1 MILLLKPFGLSRLNN
16 SILVTSRFCKI
27 SPKRKLTTTTNT
39 FLQNNSV
46 VVASSPAKRFRSA
59 TLAFQFNQQIQHLSS
74 SATLLEAMSD
84 IADLEEQVK
93 NCRISVKEQGNLVK
107 KLKEEKAATADVDL
121 AVKELKARKRV
132 LEQKELLLDPPDS
145 FDRGKCEDLLK
156 RRFFYAPAFEIYGG
170 VAGLYDFGPMGC
182 AMENNLVTLWRNHF
196 VLEEQLLEVR
206 CTQLTP
212 HQVLKASGHVDRFTD
227 VMVRDV
233 KTGDCYRAD
242 HLLEGHLEK
251 LIMSKKTSNEKK
263 EEYKSVMT
271 KIENFTR
278 DELWETILK
287 YECKA
292 PATNNDLCDPQDF
305 NLMFATSIG
314 PSGLIPGFL
323 RPETAQGIFLNFKR
337 LLDYNNGRLPF
348 GGAQIGCGFRNEIAP
363 RAGLLRVREFL
374 MAEIEYFVDPDKKE
388 MSKFSNVE
396 DTMCRLYSRD
406 TQMAGEPAVMMSLKE
421 AYAKGIVKNTAV
433 AYFLG
438 RINQFMLKIGV
449 DPLKMRFRQ
458 HMANEMAHY
467 ACDCWDCELK
477 TSYGWIECVGCA
489 DRACFDLAQHTNAS
503 GEKLVAMVDLP
514 EPISVDVVEVV
525 LEKPKVGKAFKKD
538 AKLVS
543 EHIANLAEEQ
553 VTKLESD
560 LNSSGTHAFSLD
572 GKDYELTKDMVKE
585 VRRFKKEVH
594 VREVQPHVI
603 EPSFGIGRI
612 MYSVLEHNFKVRDGD
627 EQRTWLSLPPLL
639 APVKCSVL
647 PLSKNEAFEPFIKQI
662 SVALTDLDISHK
674 VDDSS
679 GSIGRR
685 YARTDEIAIPYGV
698 TIDFDTVNNEPHT
711 VTLRERNSTR
721 QVRAEIGLIPELVRQ
736 LIRGKQTWADVEQ
749 QFGLFEGQTTNK

>member
-1 MILLLKPFGLSRLNN
+1 MPRVKVFPTLYRFKGSLLSIGTISKRLPAISCHHLLST
-16 SILVTSRFCKI
+16 TS
-27 SPKRKLTTTTNT
+27 SPPYHRKKRKLNISAQSDNFKFKENT
-39 FLQNNSV
+39 AFGS
-46 VVASSPAKRFRSA
+46 KKFHMSA
-59 TLAFQFNQQIQHLSS
+59 AMEDIERLA
-74 SATLLEAMSD
+74 
-84 IADLEEQVK
+84 EQVK
-93 NCRISVKEQGNLVK
+93 QCRISVKEQGDLVK
-107 KLKEEKAATADVDL
+107 KLKEEKAPTLDIDL
-121 AVKELKARKRV
+121 AVKELKARKKV
-132 LEQKELLLDPPDS
+132 LEQKELLLDPPDN

-182 AMENNLVTLWRNHF
+182 AMENNLITMWRNHF

-212 HQVLKASGHVDRFTD
+212 HTVLKASGHVDRFTD

-251 LIMSKKTSNEKK
+251 LIAHKKTSTEKK
-263 EEYKSVMT
+263 KEYQIVMNQVDNY
-271 KIENFTR
+271 KR
-278 DELWETILK
+278 DELWELIQK

-292 PATNNDLCDPQDF
+292 PGTNNDLHDPQDF

-374 MAEIEYFVDPDKKE
+374 MAEIEYFVDPKKKE
-388 MSKFSNVE
+388 ISKFPSVE
-396 DTMCRLYSRD
+396 DTVCTLYSRD
-406 TQMAGEPAVMMSLKE
+406 IQMSGEPAVQMSLKD
-421 AYAKGIVKNTAV
+421 AIAKGVILNTAV
-433 AYFLG
+433 GYFIG
-438 RINQFMLKIGV
+438 RINEFMLKVGV
-449 DPLKMRFRQ
+449 DPKKMRFRQ

-489 DRACFDLAQHTNAS
+489 DRACYDLHNHSIAS
-503 GEKLVAMVDLP
+503 NEKLVAMVDLP
-514 EPISVDVVEVV
+514 EPVSVDVVEVN
-525 LEKPKVGKAFKKD
+525 LEKPIVGKAFKKD
-538 AKLVS
+538 AKK
-543 EHIANLAEEQ
+543 
-553 VTKLESD
+553 VTEFIDKLNENDVNKLEND
-560 LNSSGTHAFSLD
+560 LNSNGVHNFTVD
-572 GKDYELTKDMVKE
+572 GKELTLTKEMVKE
-585 VRRFKKEVH
+585 IKRYKKEVH

-612 MYSVLEHNFKVRDGD
+612 MYSILEHNFKVREGD
-627 EQRTWLSLPPLL
+627 EQRTWLSLPPML

-647 PLSKNEAFEPFIKQI
+647 PLSKNEAFDPYIKQI
-662 SVALTDLDISHK
+662 SSALTELDISHK
-674 VDDSS
+674 IDDSS
-679 GSIGRR
+679 GTIGRR
-685 YARTDEIAIPYGV
+685 YARTDEIAIPFGV
-698 TIDFDTVNNEPHT
+698 TIDFDTVNKTPHT
-711 VTLRERNSTR
+711 VTLRERNSMR
-721 QVRAEIGLIPELVRQ
+721 QIRTGIDIIPDLVRQ
-736 LIRGKQTWADVEQ
+736 LIRGKRTFEDVVKEY
-749 QFGLFEGQTTNK
+749 GLFEL

>member
-1 MILLLKPFGLSRLNN
+1 MLSALKQLRWCNSSFYFSYCFLSIQKRTVSGIPSPLFHKNKNVSEERRTNYN
-16 SILVTSRFCKI
+16 SH
-27 SPKRKLTTTTNT
+27 NT
-39 FLQNNSV
+39 FHKMTV
-46 VVASSPAKRFRSA
+46 
-59 TLAFQFNQQIQHLSS
+59 
-74 SATLLEAMSD
+74 
-84 IADLEEQVK
+84 LEEDVK
-93 NCRISVKEQGNLVK
+93 SQRALVKAQGDLVK
-107 KLKEEKAATADVDL
+107 KLKAESAPMVDIDL
-121 AVKELKARKRV
+121 AVKELKARKKK

-156 RRFFYAPAFEIYGG
+156 RRFFYTPAFEIYGG

-182 AMENNLVTLWRNHF
+182 AMENNLVNVWRSHF

-233 KTGDCYRAD
+233 ETGDCYRAD

-251 LIMSKKTSNEKK
+251 LLLSKKVKEEKK
-263 EEYKSVMT
+263 NEYKKVLSQVDNY
-271 KIENFTR
+271 KK
-278 DELWETILK
+278 DELWELLQK

-292 PATNNDLCDPQDF
+292 PGTNNDLCDPQDF
-305 NLMFATSIG
+305 NLMFATPIG

-374 MAEIEYFVDPDKKE
+374 MGEIEYFVDPDKKE
-388 MSKFSNVE
+388 MKKFAKVSDTKCVLLSKE
-396 DTMCRLYSRD
+396 R
-406 TQMAGEPAVMMSLKE
+406 QMSGEPAIEMTLQQAIDE
-421 AYAKGIVKNTAV
+421 NIIFNTAV
-433 AYFLG
+433 GYFLA
-438 RINQFMLKIGV
+438 RIQSFMLKIGV
-449 DPLKMRFRQ
+449 DPKKMRFRQ

-489 DRACFDLAQHTNAS
+489 DRACFDLVQHTVAS

-525 LEKPKVGKAFKKD
+525 LEKSVVGKTLKAQSKP
-538 AKLVS
+538 
-543 EHIANLAEEQ
+543 
-553 VTKLESD
+553 VTEYVEKMEIDEIEKLE
-560 LNSSGTHAFSLD
+560 NSIKETGSYKITIND
-572 GKDYELTKDMVKE
+572 CEVELTKSMIKD
-585 VRRFKKEVH
+585 VRHYKKDTH
-594 VREVQPHVI
+594 VREVTPHVI

-612 MYSVLEHNFKVRDGD
+612 MYAILEHNFCTREGD
-627 EQRTWLSLPPLL
+627 EQRTWLSLPAVI

-647 PLSKNEAFEPFIKQI
+647 PLSRNEAFEPFVQQI
-662 SVALTDLDISHK
+662 STALTEFDISHK
-674 VDDSS
+674 IDDSG

-685 YARTDEIAIPYGV
+685 YARTDEIAIPFGV
-698 TIDFDTVNNEPHT
+698 TIDFDTVNIDPHT
-711 VTLRERNSTR
+711 VTLRERNSTK
-721 QVRAEIGLIPELVRQ
+721 QVRVEMGLIPDIVRDLVK
-736 LIRGKQTWADVEQ
+736 GKQKWQNITDKY
-749 QFGLFEGQTTNK
+749 GLFEGQETIAS

>member
-1 MILLLKPFGLSRLNN
+1 M
-16 SILVTSRFCKI
+16 
-27 SPKRKLTTTTNT
+27 TN
-39 FLQNNSV
+39 
-46 VVASSPAKRFRSA
+46 
-59 TLAFQFNQQIQHLSS
+59 
-74 SATLLEAMSD
+74 
-84 IADLEEQVK
+84 LEEEVK
-93 NCRISVKEQGNLVK
+93 KQRALVKEQGDLVK
-107 KLKEEKAATADVDL
+107 KLKNEKALTTDIDL

-132 LEQKELLLDPPDS
+132 LEQKELLLDPPDN

-156 RRFFYAPAFEIYGG
+156 RRFFYTPAFEIYGG
-170 VAGLYDFGPMGC
+170 VAGLYDFGPIGC
-182 AMENNLVTLWRNHF
+182 AMENNLIGIWRSHF
-196 VLEEQLLEVR
+196 VLEEQMLEVR

-233 KTGDCYRAD
+233 KTSDCYRAD

-251 LIMSKKTSNEKK
+251 LMTGKKTSQEKK
-263 EEYKSVMT
+263 EEYKKVMSQIDNY
-271 KIENFTR
+271 KKN
-278 DELWETILK
+278 ELWQLIQK

-292 PATNNDLCDPQDF
+292 PGTNNDLCDPQDF

-374 MAEIEYFVDPDKKE
+374 MAEIEYFVDPDKKVINKFAAVAATKCKLLSRE
-388 MSKFSNVE
+388 RQMS
-396 DTMCRLYSRD
+396 
-406 TQMAGEPAVMMSLKE
+406 GEPAVDCTLQE
-421 AYAKGIVKNTAV
+421 ALDEGTIDNTAV
-433 AYFLG
+433 GYFLG
-438 RINQFMLKIGV
+438 RIHTFMLKIGV
-449 DPLKMRFRQ
+449 DPAKMRFRQ

-477 TSYGWIECVGCA
+477 TSYGWIECVGLA
-489 DRACFDLAQHTNAS
+489 DRACFDLQQHTDAS

-514 EPISVDVVEVV
+514 EPVSTDVVEVV
-525 LEKPKVGKAFKKD
+525 LEKSAVGKALKGA
-538 AKLVS
+538 AKSVT
-543 EHIANLAEEQ
+543 EYVAKMNTEEIK
-553 VTKLESD
+553 KLEESLKEKGSYSIQVNGSD
-560 LNSSGTHAFSLD
+560 H
-572 GKDYELTKDMVKE
+572 ELLKGMVKE
-585 VRRFKKEVH
+585 IRRYKKDVH
-594 VREVQPHVI
+594 VREVAPHVI

-612 MYSVLEHNFKVRDGD
+612 MYAVLEHNFRVREND
-627 EQRTWLSLPPLL
+627 EQRTWLSLPSLL

-662 SVALTDLDISHK
+662 STALTELDISHK

-698 TIDFDTVNNEPHT
+698 TIDFDTVNKNPHT
-711 VTLRERNSTR
+711 VTLRERNTTR
-721 QVRAEIGLIPELVRQ
+721 QIRTAIDSIPELVRD
-736 LIRGKQTWADVEQ
+736 LVKGKTTWDDVEKMY
-749 QFGLFEGQTTNK
+749 GLFEGQETASK

>member
-1 MILLLKPFGLSRLNN
+1 LTNDFHKYMFFNSLKL
-16 SILVTSRFCKI
+16 RFLIYTYTFREI
-27 SPKRKLTTTTNT
+27 SSKSFLRFQSPQKRKFGVL
-39 FLQNNSV
+39 LSKEKGIRI
-46 VVASSPAKRFRSA
+46 ASSSPPLKKSFHQEHNCTSNIR
-59 TLAFQFNQQIQHLSS
+59 
-74 SATLLEAMSD
+74 M
-84 IADLEEQVK
+84 ADLAELEEKIRQ
-93 NCRISVKEQGNLVK
+93 CRISVKEQGDLVK
-107 KLKEEKAATADVDL
+107 KLKQEKAPTLDVDL
-121 AVKELKARKRV
+121 AVKELKSRKRI
-132 LEQKELLLDPPDS
+132 LEQKELELDPPDN

-182 AMENNLVTLWRNHF
+182 AMENNLVSIWRNHF

-206 CTQLTP
+206 CTQMTP

-233 KTGDCYRAD
+233 KTSDCYRAD

-251 LIMSKKTSNEKK
+251 LMLAKKTSAEKK
-263 EEYKSVMT
+263 AEYQKVLNQIDNY
-271 KIENFTR
+271 KK
-278 DELWETILK
+278 DELWELIQK

-292 PATNNDLCDPQDF
+292 PGTNNDLCDPQDF

-314 PSGLIPGFL
+314 PSGLLPGFL

-374 MAEIEYFVDPDKKE
+374 MAEIEYFVDPAKKE
-388 MSKFSNVE
+388 MSKFSTLQ
-396 DTMCRLYSRD
+396 DTVCTLYSRES
-406 TQMAGEPAVMMSLKE
+406 QMSGEPSVQMSLKDAIE
-421 AYAKGIVKNTAV
+421 KGVIFNTAV
-433 AYFLG
+433 GYFLG
-438 RINQFMLKIGV
+438 RIHDFMLKIGV
-449 DPLKMRFRQ
+449 DPKKMRFRQ

-489 DRACFDLAQHTNAS
+489 DRACYDLLQHTNAS

-514 EPISVDVVEVV
+514 EPISVDVVEVN
-525 LEKPKVGKAFKKD
+525 LEKSKVGKAFKKD
-538 AKLVS
+538 AKSVTDY
-543 EHIANLAEEQ
+543 IAALND
-553 VTKLESD
+553 VDIGKLEND
-560 LNSSGTHAFSLD
+560 INSNGVFKFTIE
-572 GKDYELTKDMVKE
+572 GKEFELAKDMVKE
-585 VRRFKKEVH
+585 IRRYKKEIH

-612 MYSVLEHNFKVRDGD
+612 MYSVLEHNFKVREGD
-627 EQRTWLSLPPLL
+627 EQRTWLSLPSLI

-647 PLSKNEAFEPFIKQI
+647 PLSKNEAFEPFVKQI
-662 SVALTDLDISHK
+662 SAALTELDISHK
-674 VDDSS
+674 VDDSA

-685 YARTDEIAIPYGV
+685 YARTDEIAIPFGV
-698 TIDFDTVNNEPHT
+698 TIDFDTVNNTPHT
-711 VTLRERNSTR
+711 VTLRERNTTR
-721 QVRAEIGLIPELVRQ
+721 
-736 LIRGKQTWADVEQ
+736 
-749 QFGLFEGQTTNK
+749 